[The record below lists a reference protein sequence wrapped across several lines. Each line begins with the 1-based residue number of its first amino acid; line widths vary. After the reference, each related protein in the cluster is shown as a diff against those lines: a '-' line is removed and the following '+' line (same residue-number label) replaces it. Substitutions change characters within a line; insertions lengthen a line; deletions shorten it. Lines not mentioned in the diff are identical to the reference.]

1 MAAVLLSESATTTA
15 GLFIVFGIAVL
26 LAVDRWFA
34 ALGAF
39 LAKNADRSGM
49 LVDLLLALVFTSAA
63 IGAWYTLGFKVRPF
77 E

>member
-1 MAAVLLSESATTTA
+1 
-15 GLFIVFGIAVL
+15 
-26 LAVDRWFA
+26 
-34 ALGAF
+34 
-39 LAKNADRSGM
+39 M